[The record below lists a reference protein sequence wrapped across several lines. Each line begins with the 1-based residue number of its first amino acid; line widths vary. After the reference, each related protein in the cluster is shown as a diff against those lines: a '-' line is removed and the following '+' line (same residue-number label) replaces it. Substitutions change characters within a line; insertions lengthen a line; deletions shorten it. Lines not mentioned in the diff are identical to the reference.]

1 MKNLVTCSIMLG
13 MGALRHAALKPSFNW
28 NTKQSQGS

>member
-1 MKNLVTCSIMLG
+1 MLG